1 MSTTRSSRVTVR
13 RMPER
18 GRYDRASLDAVLD
31 AGFVCHLG
39 LAVDGQPYVIPTIYG
54 RSGDDLFVHGSAASR
69 TLRELG
75 RGAPACLAVTHL
87 DGVVVARSTFHSS
100 LNYRSAV
107 LLGTAH
113 RVEDRASKAEA
124 LRAITEHFLQGRWEE
139 ARPPTPRELDATSV
153 LRLPID
159 EASVKIR
166 VGPPSDDEADY
177 ALPVWAGVIPLRIV
191 AGHPVP
197 DARLARELEPA
208 PSVGRFLE
216 RHR

>member
-1 MSTTRSSRVTVR
+1 MSTLKSPRVTVR

-39 LAVDGQPYVIPTIYG
+39 LSVEGQPYVIPTIYG
-54 RSGDDLFVHGSAASR
+54 RSGDDIFVHGSAASR
-69 TLRELG
+69 TLRALG
-75 RGAPACLAVTHL
+75 RGAPACLTVTHL

-113 RVEDRASKAEA
+113 PVEDRPSKAEA
-124 LRAITEHFLQGRWEE
+124 LRAITEHLLQGRWDE

-153 LRLPID
+153 LRLPIG

-177 ALPVWAGVIPLRIV
+177 ALPIWAGEIPLRTV
-191 AGHPVP
+191 AARLVP
-197 DARLARELEPA
+197 DARLAPGLEPP
-208 PSVGRFLE
+208 PSVERFLE
-216 RHR
+216 RHS

>member
-1 MSTTRSSRVTVR
+1 MSTPKSPRVTVR

-54 RSGDDLFVHGSAASR
+54 RSGDDLLVHGSAASR

-75 RGAPACLAVTHL
+75 KEAPACLTVTHL

-113 RVEDRASKAEA
+113 PIEDRASKAEA
-124 LRAITEHFLQGRWEE
+124 LRAITEHVLKGRWGE
-139 ARPPTPRELDATSV
+139 AREPTARELDATSV

-159 EASVKIR
+159 ETSVKIR
-166 VGPPSDDEADY
+166 VGPPADDEADY
-177 ALPVWAGVIPLRIV
+177 ALPIWAGEIPLRIV
-191 AGHPVP
+191 AGSPVP
-197 DARLARELEPA
+197 DTRLAPELEPS
-208 PSVGRFLE
+208 PSVRRFVA
-216 RHR
+216 RHG

>member
-1 MSTTRSSRVTVR
+1 MSTLKSPRVTIR

-39 LAVDGQPYVIPTIYG
+39 LSVEGQPYVIPTIYG

-69 TLRELG
+69 TLRALG
-75 RGAPACLAVTHL
+75 KGAPACLTVTHL

-113 RVEDRASKAEA
+113 PVEDRASKAAA
-124 LRAITEHFLQGRWEE
+124 LRAITEHLLQGRWEE

-153 LRLPID
+153 LRLPIG

-177 ALPVWAGVIPLRIV
+177 ALPIWAGEIPLRTV
-191 AGHPVP
+191 AGRPVS
-197 DARLARELEPA
+197 DVRLAPGLEPA